1 MAKTYE
7 MAIAIKGMLDGSFG
21 SSFKAA
27 QNQMKGLNS
36 EVRSLS
42 KQMKDAQK
50 VMEAAA
56 KTTAAPIYEE
66 ARKQVAAYQKQ
77 LKDLGDQQKSLRNA
91 MDAKQDASDRFGQ
104 AKGRLSGAATTVGVA
119 AAPLA
124 AATVAAVQFE
134 SAMADVRKVVDFE
147 TPQQFKEMN
156 ADILALSQSLP
167 MSAEGIAQIV
177 AAGGQSGIAREDLMA
192 FAQDAVKMGIAFDIT
207 ADQAGEMMAKWRTA
221 FAMSQDEVVTL
232 ADKVNYLSNVTAA
245 SSGDI
250 SDIVTRVGPLGEVAG
265 VNAGQIAAMGASMA
279 GVGVQSE
286 IAATGI
292 KNMMLGLVSG
302 ASATK
307 SQAEAF
313 AALGLNATDV
323 AQRMQTDA
331 QGTII
336 DVLTRIRE
344 LPKEAQA
351 ANLKDLFGSESIS
364 AIAPL
369 LTQLDNLKTNFERV
383 GEASQYAGSMQ
394 AEYEARAGTTANQL
408 QLTKNN
414 IMALAVSVGSVLLP
428 PLNELLSSASTVI
441 GTMADWAAQNPEI
454 TSGLLTVA
462 GTVAGLVLTM
472 LTVNAAVAGW
482 NNLRASIHL
491 FIQTTKLAAV
501 ASKAMSLAMAATPMG
516 MVAVAIAAV
525 VAGLIYLWNTNEGFR
540 DAVLSAWETIKSTG
554 IAIFNGIVNF
564 LMTAFTSLVNFILNV
579 PQNFIFAL
587 GVVAGVVIS
596 LPSLIYTA
604 IVAAGNFLMMLPTY
618 CMEAGTAFIASASAW
633 LAQAYAE
640 TVVWLGNLVSST
652 YTFLMNLPAYC
663 IEAGAAFVA
672 AASQWASEAYDA
684 VMNWISQLPDA
695 IANAISSAWENVK
708 ATFASG
714 VSVGVSAVEA
724 GKSAAGGV
732 FTNPYLT
739 WVAEAG
745 HPEVIVPI
753 THDQNA
759 YNLLGTAARMLGVPS
774 MSMPSISAPSSG
786 SGGINVNYAPVIN
799 VNGSGDAAQLSA
811 MLEQERRKLEAM
823 LQRVVA
829 QQRRVNY
836 V

>member
-313 AALGLNATDV
+313 ATLGLNAADV

-336 DVLTRIRE
+336 DVLTRLRE

-383 GEASQYAGSMQ
+383 GSASQYAGSMQ

-414 IMALAVSVGSVLLP
+414 IMALAVSIGSVLLP
-428 PLNELLSSASTVI
+428 PINELLSSASTVI
-441 GTMADWAAQNPEI
+441 GTLANWAAQNPEI

-491 FIQTTKLAAV
+491 FIQTTKLAAA
-501 ASKAMSLAMAATPMG
+501 ASRAMGLAMAMTPMG
-516 MVAVAIAAV
+516 MAVVAIAAV
-525 VAGLIYLWNTNEGFR
+525 VAGILYLWNTSEGFR
-540 DAVLSAWETIKSTG
+540 DFVMSLPHDIVFAIGV
-554 IAIFNGIVNF
+554 IAGV
-564 LMTAFTSLVNFILNV
+564 MMSL
-579 PQNFIFAL
+579 P
-587 GVVAGVVIS
+587 GVVYDVVVSIGAF
-596 LPSLIYTA
+596 LP
-604 IVAAGNFLMMLPTY
+604 M
-618 CMEAGTAFIASASAW
+618 
-633 LAQAYAE
+633 
-640 TVVWLGNLVSST
+640 
-652 YTFLMNLPAYC
+652 LPAYC
-663 IEAGAAFVA
+663 IEAGAEFVA
-672 AASQWASEAYDA
+672 AAGQWASEAYDA
-684 VMNWISQLPDA
+684 IMNWISQLPDA
-695 IANAISSAWENVK
+695 ISNAISSAWENIK
-708 ATFASG
+708 ATFSAG
-714 VSVGVSAVEA
+714 VTVGVNTVEA
-724 GKSAAGGV
+724 GKSASGGV

-774 MSMPSISAPSSG
+774 MSMPSISAPSPG
-786 SGGINVNYAPVIN
+786 GGGINVTYAPVIN
-799 VNGSGDAAQLSA
+799 VSGSGDTTQLSA

-823 LQRVVA
+823 LQRITD
-829 QQRRVNY
+829 QQRRLSY
-836 V
+836 G

>member
-36 EVRSLS
+36 EVRNLS

-91 MDAKQDASDRFGQ
+91 MDTKQEASDRFGQ
-104 AKGRLSGAATTVGVA
+104 AKGRLSGAATTVGIA

-124 AATVAAVQFE
+124 AATAAAVQFE

-491 FIQTTKLAAV
+491 FIQTTKLAAA
-501 ASKAMSLAMAATPMG
+501 ASRAMGLAMAMTPMG
-516 MVAVAIAAV
+516 MAVVAIAAV
-525 VAGLIYLWNTNEGFR
+525 VAGLLYLWNTSEGFR
-540 DAVLSAWETIKSTG
+540 DFVMSLPHDIVFAIGV
-554 IAIFNGIVNF
+554 IAGVI
-564 LMTAFTSLVNFILNV
+564 MSL
-579 PQNFIFAL
+579 P
-587 GVVAGVVIS
+587 GVVYDVV
-596 LPSLIYTA
+596 
-604 IVAAGNFLMMLPTY
+604 
-618 CMEAGTAFIASASAW
+618 
-633 LAQAYAE
+633 
-640 TVVWLGNLVSST
+640 VSIG
-652 YTFLMNLPAYC
+652 TFLPMLPAYC
-663 IEAGAAFVA
+663 IEAGAEFVVA
-672 AASQWASEAYDA
+672 AGQWASEAYDA

-695 IANAISSAWENVK
+695 IYNAISGAWENIK
-708 ATFASG
+708 ATFSAG
-714 VSVGVSAVEA
+714 VTVGVNAVEA

-786 SGGINVNYAPVIN
+786 SGGINVTYAPVIN

>member
-7 MAIAIKGMLDGSFG
+7 MAIAIRGMLDGSFG

-36 EVRSLS
+36 EVRNLS

-56 KTTAAPIYEE
+56 KTTAAPIYKE
-66 ARKQVAAYQKQ
+66 AQQQVAAYQKQ
-77 LKDLGDQQKSLRNA
+77 LKALSDQQKSLRNA
-91 MDAKQDASDRFGQ
+91 MDTKQEASDRFGQ
-104 AKGRLSGAATTVGVA
+104 AKGRLSGAATTVGIA

-124 AATVAAVQFE
+124 AATAAAVQFE

-313 AALGLNATDV
+313 ATLGLNAADV

-491 FIQTTKLAAV
+491 FIQTTKLAAA
-501 ASKAMSLAMAATPMG
+501 ASRAMGLAMAMTPMG
-516 MVAVAIAAV
+516 MAVVAIAAV
-525 VAGLIYLWNTNEGFR
+525 VAGLLYLWNTSEGFR
-540 DAVLSAWETIKSTG
+540 DFVMSLPHDIVFAIGV
-554 IAIFNGIVNF
+554 IAGVI
-564 LMTAFTSLVNFILNV
+564 MSL
-579 PQNFIFAL
+579 P
-587 GVVAGVVIS
+587 GVVYDVV
-596 LPSLIYTA
+596 
-604 IVAAGNFLMMLPTY
+604 
-618 CMEAGTAFIASASAW
+618 
-633 LAQAYAE
+633 
-640 TVVWLGNLVSST
+640 VSIG
-652 YTFLMNLPAYC
+652 TFLPMLPAYC
-663 IEAGAAFVA
+663 IEAGAEFVVA
-672 AASQWASEAYDA
+672 AGQWASEAYDA

-695 IANAISSAWENVK
+695 IYNAISGAWENIK
-708 ATFASG
+708 ATFSAG
-714 VSVGVSAVEA
+714 VTVGVNAVEA

-774 MSMPSISAPSSG
+774 MSMPSISAPSPG
-786 SGGINVNYAPVIN
+786 GGGINVTYAPVIN
-799 VNGSGDAAQLSA
+799 VSGSGDTTQLSA

-823 LQRVVA
+823 LQRITD
-829 QQRRVNY
+829 QQRRLSY
-836 V
+836 G

>member
-36 EVRSLS
+36 EVRNLS

-56 KTTAAPIYEE
+56 KTTAAPIYKE
-66 ARKQVAAYQKQ
+66 AQQQVAAYQKQ
-77 LKDLGDQQKSLRNA
+77 LKALSDQQKSLRNA
-91 MDAKQDASDRFGQ
+91 MDTKQEASDRFGQ
-104 AKGRLSGAATTVGVA
+104 AKGRLSGAATTVGIA

-124 AATVAAVQFE
+124 AATAAAVQFE

-491 FIQTTKLAAV
+491 FIQTTKLAAA
-501 ASKAMSLAMAATPMG
+501 ASRAMGLAMAMTPMG
-516 MVAVAIAAV
+516 MAVVAIAAV
-525 VAGLIYLWNTNEGFR
+525 VAGLLYLWNTSEGFR
-540 DAVLSAWETIKSTG
+540 DFVMSLPHDIVFAIGV
-554 IAIFNGIVNF
+554 IAGVI
-564 LMTAFTSLVNFILNV
+564 MSL
-579 PQNFIFAL
+579 P
-587 GVVAGVVIS
+587 GVVYDVV
-596 LPSLIYTA
+596 
-604 IVAAGNFLMMLPTY
+604 
-618 CMEAGTAFIASASAW
+618 
-633 LAQAYAE
+633 
-640 TVVWLGNLVSST
+640 VSIG
-652 YTFLMNLPAYC
+652 TFLPMLPAYC
-663 IEAGAAFVA
+663 IEAGAEFVVA
-672 AASQWASEAYDA
+672 AGQWASEAYDA

-695 IANAISSAWENVK
+695 IYNAISGAWENIK
-708 ATFASG
+708 ATFSAG
-714 VSVGVSAVEA
+714 VTVGVNAVEA

-786 SGGINVNYAPVIN
+786 SGGINVTYAPVIN
-799 VNGSGDAAQLSA
+799 VSGSGDTAQLSA

-823 LQRVVA
+823 LQRVLA
-829 QQRRVNY
+829 QQRRVSY

>member
-27 QNQMKGLNS
+27 RNQMQGLNS

-91 MDAKQDASDRFGQ
+91 MGAKQDASDRFGQ
-104 AKGRLSGAATTVGVA
+104 AKGRLRGAATTVGVA

-383 GEASQYAGSMQ
+383 GAASQYAGSMQ

-491 FIQTTKLAAV
+491 FIQTTKLAAA
-501 ASKAMSLAMAATPMG
+501 ASRAMGLAMAMTPMG
-516 MVAVAIAAV
+516 MAVVAIAAV
-525 VAGLIYLWNTNEGFR
+525 VAGILYLWNTSEGFR
-540 DAVLSAWETIKSTG
+540 DFVMSLPHDIVFAIGV
-554 IAIFNGIVNF
+554 IAGV
-564 LMTAFTSLVNFILNV
+564 MMSL
-579 PQNFIFAL
+579 P
-587 GVVAGVVIS
+587 GVVYDVVVSIGAF
-596 LPSLIYTA
+596 LP
-604 IVAAGNFLMMLPTY
+604 M
-618 CMEAGTAFIASASAW
+618 
-633 LAQAYAE
+633 
-640 TVVWLGNLVSST
+640 
-652 YTFLMNLPAYC
+652 LPAYC
-663 IEAGAAFVA
+663 IEAGAEFVA
-672 AASQWASEAYDA
+672 AAGQWASEAYDA

-695 IANAISSAWENVK
+695 ISNAISNAWENIK
-708 ATFASG
+708 ATFSAG
-714 VSVGVSAVEA
+714 VTVGVNAVEA

-774 MSMPSISAPSSG
+774 MSMPSISAPSPG
-786 SGGINVNYAPVIN
+786 GGGINVTYAPVIN
-799 VNGSGDAAQLSA
+799 VSGSGDTTQLSA

-823 LQRVVA
+823 LQRIMD
-829 QQRRVNY
+829 QQRRLSY
-836 V
+836 G

>member
-36 EVRSLS
+36 EIRNLS

-56 KTTAAPIYEE
+56 KTTAAPIYKE
-66 ARKQVAAYQKQ
+66 AQQQVAAYQKQ
-77 LKDLGDQQKSLRNA
+77 LKALSDQQKSLRNA
-91 MDAKQDASDRFGQ
+91 MDTKQEASDRFGQ
-104 AKGRLSGAATTVGVA
+104 AKGRLSGAATTVGIA

-124 AATVAAVQFE
+124 AATAAAVQFE

-414 IMALAVSVGSVLLP
+414 IMALAVSIGSVLLP
-428 PLNELLSSASTVI
+428 PLNELLSSTSTVI

-482 NNLRASIHL
+482 NNLRASINL
-491 FIQTTKLAAV
+491 FIQTTKLAAA
-501 ASKAMSLAMAATPMG
+501 ASRAMGLAMAMTPMG
-516 MVAVAIAAV
+516 MAVVAIAAV
-525 VAGLIYLWNTNEGFR
+525 VAGILYLWNTSEGFR
-540 DAVLSAWETIKSTG
+540 DFVMSLPHDIVFAIGV
-554 IAIFNGIVNF
+554 IAGV
-564 LMTAFTSLVNFILNV
+564 MMSL
-579 PQNFIFAL
+579 P
-587 GVVAGVVIS
+587 GVVYDVVVSIGAF
-596 LPSLIYTA
+596 LP
-604 IVAAGNFLMMLPTY
+604 M
-618 CMEAGTAFIASASAW
+618 
-633 LAQAYAE
+633 
-640 TVVWLGNLVSST
+640 
-652 YTFLMNLPAYC
+652 LPAYC
-663 IEAGAAFVA
+663 IEAGAEFVVA
-672 AASQWASEAYDA
+672 AGQWASEAYDA

-695 IANAISSAWENVK
+695 IYNAISGAWENIK
-708 ATFASG
+708 ATFSAG
-714 VSVGVSAVEA
+714 VTVGVNAVEA

-786 SGGINVNYAPVIN
+786 SGGINVTYAPVIN
-799 VNGSGDAAQLSA
+799 VSGSGDTAQLSA

-823 LQRVVA
+823 LQRVLA
-829 QQRRVNY
+829 QQRRVSY

>member
-36 EVRSLS
+36 EVRNLS

-56 KTTAAPIYEE
+56 KTTAAPIYKE
-66 ARKQVAAYQKQ
+66 AQQQVAAYQKQ
-77 LKDLGDQQKSLRNA
+77 LKALSDQQKSLRNA
-91 MDAKQDASDRFGQ
+91 MDTKQEASDRFGQ
-104 AKGRLSGAATTVGVA
+104 AKGRLSGAATTVGIA

-491 FIQTTKLAAV
+491 FIQTTKLAAA
-501 ASKAMSLAMAATPMG
+501 ASRAMGLAMAMTPMG
-516 MVAVAIAAV
+516 MAVVAIAAV
-525 VAGLIYLWNTNEGFR
+525 VAGLLYLWNTSEGFR
-540 DAVLSAWETIKSTG
+540 DFVMSLPHDIVFAIGV
-554 IAIFNGIVNF
+554 IAGVI
-564 LMTAFTSLVNFILNV
+564 MSL
-579 PQNFIFAL
+579 P
-587 GVVAGVVIS
+587 GVVYDVV
-596 LPSLIYTA
+596 
-604 IVAAGNFLMMLPTY
+604 
-618 CMEAGTAFIASASAW
+618 
-633 LAQAYAE
+633 
-640 TVVWLGNLVSST
+640 VSIG
-652 YTFLMNLPAYC
+652 TFLPMLPAYC
-663 IEAGAAFVA
+663 IEAGAEFVVA
-672 AASQWASEAYDA
+672 AGQWASEAYDA

-695 IANAISSAWENVK
+695 IYNAISGAWENIK
-708 ATFASG
+708 ATFSAG
-714 VSVGVSAVEA
+714 VTVGVNAVEA

-786 SGGINVNYAPVIN
+786 SGGINVTYAPVIN
-799 VNGSGDAAQLSA
+799 VSGSGDTAQLSA

-823 LQRVVA
+823 LQRVLA
-829 QQRRVNY
+829 QQRRVSY

>member
-36 EVRSLS
+36 EVRNLS

-56 KTTAAPIYEE
+56 KTTAAPIYKE
-66 ARKQVAAYQKQ
+66 AQQQVAAYQKQ
-77 LKDLGDQQKSLRNA
+77 LKALSDQQKSLRNA
-91 MDAKQDASDRFGQ
+91 MDTKQEASDRFGQ
-104 AKGRLSGAATTVGVA
+104 AKGRLSGAATTVGIA

-124 AATVAAVQFE
+124 AATAAAVQFE

-313 AALGLNATDV
+313 ATLGLNAADV

-491 FIQTTKLAAV
+491 FIQTTKLAAA
-501 ASKAMSLAMAATPMG
+501 ASRAMGLAMAMTPMG
-516 MVAVAIAAV
+516 MAVVAIAAV
-525 VAGLIYLWNTNEGFR
+525 VAGLLYLWNTSEGFR
-540 DAVLSAWETIKSTG
+540 DFVMSLPHDIVFAIGV
-554 IAIFNGIVNF
+554 IAGV
-564 LMTAFTSLVNFILNV
+564 MMSL
-579 PQNFIFAL
+579 P
-587 GVVAGVVIS
+587 GVVYDVVVSIGAF
-596 LPSLIYTA
+596 LP
-604 IVAAGNFLMMLPTY
+604 M
-618 CMEAGTAFIASASAW
+618 
-633 LAQAYAE
+633 
-640 TVVWLGNLVSST
+640 
-652 YTFLMNLPAYC
+652 LPAYC
-663 IEAGAAFVA
+663 IEAGAEFVA
-672 AASQWASEAYDA
+672 AAGQWASEAYDA

-695 IANAISSAWENVK
+695 ISNAISNAWENIK
-708 ATFASG
+708 ATFSAG
-714 VSVGVSAVEA
+714 VTVGVNAVEV
-724 GKSAAGGV
+724 GKSATGGV

-774 MSMPSISAPSSG
+774 MSMPSISAPSPG
-786 SGGINVNYAPVIN
+786 GGGINVTYAPVIN
-799 VNGSGDAAQLSA
+799 VSGSGDTTQLSA

-823 LQRVVA
+823 LQRIMD
-829 QQRRVNY
+829 QQRRLSY
-836 V
+836 G

>member
-369 LTQLDNLKTNFERV
+369 LTQLDNLKTNFDRV
-383 GEASQYAGSMQ
+383 GAASQYAGSMQ

-414 IMALAVSVGSVLLP
+414 IMALAVSIGSVLLP
-428 PLNELLSSASTVI
+428 PLNELLSSTSTVI

-482 NNLRASIHL
+482 NNLRASINL
-491 FIQTTKLAAV
+491 FIQTTKLAAA
-501 ASKAMSLAMAATPMG
+501 ASRAMGLAMAMTPMG
-516 MVAVAIAAV
+516 MAVVAIAAV
-525 VAGLIYLWNTNEGFR
+525 VAGILYLWNTSEGFR
-540 DAVLSAWETIKSTG
+540 DFVMSLPHDIVFAIGV
-554 IAIFNGIVNF
+554 IAGV
-564 LMTAFTSLVNFILNV
+564 MMSL
-579 PQNFIFAL
+579 P
-587 GVVAGVVIS
+587 GVVYDVVVSIGAF
-596 LPSLIYTA
+596 LP
-604 IVAAGNFLMMLPTY
+604 M
-618 CMEAGTAFIASASAW
+618 
-633 LAQAYAE
+633 
-640 TVVWLGNLVSST
+640 
-652 YTFLMNLPAYC
+652 LPAYC
-663 IEAGAAFVA
+663 IEAGAEFVA
-672 AASQWASEAYDA
+672 AAGQWASEAYDA
-684 VMNWISQLPDA
+684 IMNWISQLPDA
-695 IANAISSAWENVK
+695 ISNAISSAWENIK
-708 ATFASG
+708 ATFSAG
-714 VSVGVSAVEA
+714 VTVGVNTVEA
-724 GKSAAGGV
+724 GKSASGGV

-774 MSMPSISAPSSG
+774 MSMPSISAPSPG
-786 SGGINVNYAPVIN
+786 GGGINVTYAPVIN
-799 VNGSGDAAQLSA
+799 VSGSGDTTQLSA

-823 LQRVVA
+823 LQRITD
-829 QQRRVNY
+829 QQRRLSY
-836 V
+836 G

>member
-36 EVRSLS
+36 EVRNLS

-56 KTTAAPIYEE
+56 KTTAAPIYKE
-66 ARKQVAAYQKQ
+66 AQQQVAAYQKQ
-77 LKDLGDQQKSLRNA
+77 LKALSDQQKSLRNA
-91 MDAKQDASDRFGQ
+91 MDTKQEASDRFGQ
-104 AKGRLSGAATTVGVA
+104 AKGRLSGAATTVGIA

-124 AATVAAVQFE
+124 AATAAAVQFE

-313 AALGLNATDV
+313 ATLGLNAADV

-491 FIQTTKLAAV
+491 FIQTTKLAAA
-501 ASKAMSLAMAATPMG
+501 ASRAMGLAMAMTPMG
-516 MVAVAIAAV
+516 MAVVAIAAV
-525 VAGLIYLWNTNEGFR
+525 VAGILYLWNTSEGFR
-540 DAVLSAWETIKSTG
+540 DFVMSLPHDIVFAIGV
-554 IAIFNGIVNF
+554 IAGV
-564 LMTAFTSLVNFILNV
+564 MMSL
-579 PQNFIFAL
+579 P
-587 GVVAGVVIS
+587 GVVYDVVVSIGAF
-596 LPSLIYTA
+596 LP
-604 IVAAGNFLMMLPTY
+604 M
-618 CMEAGTAFIASASAW
+618 
-633 LAQAYAE
+633 
-640 TVVWLGNLVSST
+640 
-652 YTFLMNLPAYC
+652 LPAYC
-663 IEAGAAFVA
+663 IEAGAEFVA
-672 AASQWASEAYDA
+672 AAGQWASEAYDA

-695 IANAISSAWENVK
+695 ISNAISNAWENIK
-708 ATFASG
+708 ATFSAG
-714 VSVGVSAVEA
+714 VTVGVNAVEA

-774 MSMPSISAPSSG
+774 MSMPSISAPSPG
-786 SGGINVNYAPVIN
+786 GGGINVTYAPVIN
-799 VNGSGDAAQLSA
+799 VSGSGDTTQLSA

-823 LQRVVA
+823 LQRIMD
-829 QQRRVNY
+829 QQRRLSY
-836 V
+836 G

>member
-36 EVRSLS
+36 EVRNLS

-56 KTTAAPIYEE
+56 KTTAAPIYKE
-66 ARKQVAAYQKQ
+66 AQQQVAAYQKQ
-77 LKDLGDQQKSLRNA
+77 LKALSDQQKSLRNA
-91 MDAKQDASDRFGQ
+91 MDTKQEASDRFGQ
-104 AKGRLSGAATTVGVA
+104 AKGRLSGAATTVGIA

-124 AATVAAVQFE
+124 AATAAAVQFE

-313 AALGLNATDV
+313 ATLGLNAADV

-491 FIQTTKLAAV
+491 FIQTTKLAAA
-501 ASKAMSLAMAATPMG
+501 ASRAMGLAMAMTPMG
-516 MVAVAIAAV
+516 MAVVAIAAV
-525 VAGLIYLWNTNEGFR
+525 VAGLLYLWNTSEGFR
-540 DAVLSAWETIKSTG
+540 DFVMSLPHDIVFAIGV
-554 IAIFNGIVNF
+554 IAGVI
-564 LMTAFTSLVNFILNV
+564 MSL
-579 PQNFIFAL
+579 P
-587 GVVAGVVIS
+587 GVVYDVV
-596 LPSLIYTA
+596 
-604 IVAAGNFLMMLPTY
+604 
-618 CMEAGTAFIASASAW
+618 
-633 LAQAYAE
+633 
-640 TVVWLGNLVSST
+640 VSIG
-652 YTFLMNLPAYC
+652 TFLPMLPAYC
-663 IEAGAAFVA
+663 IEAGAEFVVA
-672 AASQWASEAYDA
+672 AGQWASEAYDA

-695 IANAISSAWENVK
+695 IYNAISGA
-708 ATFASG
+708 
-714 VSVGVSAVEA
+714 
-724 GKSAAGGV
+724 
-732 FTNPYLT
+732 
-739 WVAEAG
+739 
-745 HPEVIVPI
+745 
-753 THDQNA
+753 
-759 YNLLGTAARMLGVPS
+759 
-774 MSMPSISAPSSG
+774 
-786 SGGINVNYAPVIN
+786 
-799 VNGSGDAAQLSA
+799 
-811 MLEQERRKLEAM
+811 
-823 LQRVVA
+823 
-829 QQRRVNY
+829 
-836 V
+836 

>member
-21 SSFKAA
+21 SSFKSA

-36 EVRSLS
+36 EVRNLS

-56 KTTAAPIYEE
+56 KTTAAPIYKE
-66 ARKQVAAYQKQ
+66 AQQQVAAYQKQ
-77 LKDLGDQQKSLRNA
+77 LKALSEQQKSLRNA
-91 MDAKQDASDRFGQ
+91 MDTKQEASDRFGQ
-104 AKGRLSGAATTVGVA
+104 AKGRLSGAATTVGIA

-124 AATVAAVQFE
+124 AATAAAVQFE

-369 LTQLDNLKTNFERV
+369 LTQLDNLKTNFDRV
-383 GEASQYAGSMQ
+383 GAASQYAGSMQ

-414 IMALAVSVGSVLLP
+414 IMALAVSIGSVLLP
-428 PLNELLSSASTVI
+428 PLNELLSSTSTVI

-482 NNLRASIHL
+482 NNLRASINL
-491 FIQTTKLAAV
+491 FIQTTKLAAA
-501 ASKAMSLAMAATPMG
+501 ASRAMGLAMAMTPMG
-516 MVAVAIAAV
+516 MAVVAITAV
-525 VAGLIYLWNTNEGFR
+525 VAGILYLWNTSEGFR
-540 DAVLSAWETIKSTG
+540 DFVMSLPHDIVFAIGV
-554 IAIFNGIVNF
+554 IAGV
-564 LMTAFTSLVNFILNV
+564 MMSL
-579 PQNFIFAL
+579 P
-587 GVVAGVVIS
+587 GVVYDVVVSIGAF
-596 LPSLIYTA
+596 LP
-604 IVAAGNFLMMLPTY
+604 M
-618 CMEAGTAFIASASAW
+618 
-633 LAQAYAE
+633 
-640 TVVWLGNLVSST
+640 
-652 YTFLMNLPAYC
+652 LPAYC
-663 IEAGAAFVA
+663 IEAGAEFVA
-672 AASQWASEAYDA
+672 AAGQWASEAYDA

-695 IANAISSAWENVK
+695 ISNAISNAWENIK
-708 ATFASG
+708 ATFSAG
-714 VSVGVSAVEA
+714 VTVGVNAVEA

-774 MSMPSISAPSSG
+774 MSMPSISAPSPG
-786 SGGINVNYAPVIN
+786 GGGINVTYAPVIN
-799 VNGSGDAAQLSA
+799 VSGSGDTTQLSA

-823 LQRVVA
+823 LQRIMD
-829 QQRRVNY
+829 QQRRLSY
-836 V
+836 G

>member
-156 ADILALSQSLP
+156 ADILALSPSLP

-414 IMALAVSVGSVLLP
+414 IMALAVSIGSVLLP

-491 FIQTTKLAAV
+491 FIQTTKLAAA
-501 ASKAMSLAMAATPMG
+501 ASRAMGLAMAMTPMG
-516 MVAVAIAAV
+516 MAVVAIAAV
-525 VAGLIYLWNTNEGFR
+525 VAGLLYLWNTSEGFR
-540 DAVLSAWETIKSTG
+540 DFVMSLPHDIVFAIGV
-554 IAIFNGIVNF
+554 IAGVI
-564 LMTAFTSLVNFILNV
+564 MSL
-579 PQNFIFAL
+579 P
-587 GVVAGVVIS
+587 GVVYDVV
-596 LPSLIYTA
+596 
-604 IVAAGNFLMMLPTY
+604 
-618 CMEAGTAFIASASAW
+618 
-633 LAQAYAE
+633 
-640 TVVWLGNLVSST
+640 VSIG
-652 YTFLMNLPAYC
+652 TFLPMLPAYC
-663 IEAGAAFVA
+663 IEAGAEFVVA
-672 AASQWASEAYDA
+672 AGQWASEAYDA

-695 IANAISSAWENVK
+695 IYNAISGAWENIK
-708 ATFASG
+708 ATFSAG
-714 VSVGVSAVEA
+714 VTVGVNAVEA

-786 SGGINVNYAPVIN
+786 RGGINVTYAPVIN
-799 VNGSGDAAQLSA
+799 VSGSGDTAQLSA

-823 LQRVVA
+823 LQRVLA
-829 QQRRVNY
+829 QQRRVSY

>member
-42 KQMKDAQK
+42 RQMKDAQK

-369 LTQLDNLKTNFERV
+369 LTQLDNLKTNFDRV
-383 GEASQYAGSMQ
+383 GAASQYAGSMQ

-414 IMALAVSVGSVLLP
+414 IMALAVSIGSVLLP
-428 PLNELLSSASTVI
+428 PLNELLSSTSTVI

-482 NNLRASIHL
+482 NNLRASINL
-491 FIQTTKLAAV
+491 FIQTTKLAAA
-501 ASKAMSLAMAATPMG
+501 ASRAMGLAMAMTPMG
-516 MVAVAIAAV
+516 MAVVAIAAV
-525 VAGLIYLWNTNEGFR
+525 VAGILYLWNTSEGFR
-540 DAVLSAWETIKSTG
+540 DFVMSLPHDIVFAIGV
-554 IAIFNGIVNF
+554 IAGV
-564 LMTAFTSLVNFILNV
+564 MMSL
-579 PQNFIFAL
+579 P
-587 GVVAGVVIS
+587 GVVYDVVVSIGAF
-596 LPSLIYTA
+596 LP
-604 IVAAGNFLMMLPTY
+604 M
-618 CMEAGTAFIASASAW
+618 
-633 LAQAYAE
+633 
-640 TVVWLGNLVSST
+640 
-652 YTFLMNLPAYC
+652 LPAYC
-663 IEAGAAFVA
+663 IEAGAEFVA
-672 AASQWASEAYDA
+672 AAGQWASEAYDA
-684 VMNWISQLPDA
+684 IMNWISQLPDA
-695 IANAISSAWENVK
+695 ISNAISSAWENIK
-708 ATFASG
+708 ATFSAG
-714 VSVGVSAVEA
+714 VTVGVNTVEA
-724 GKSAAGGV
+724 GKSASGGV

-774 MSMPSISAPSSG
+774 MSMPSISAPSPG
-786 SGGINVNYAPVIN
+786 GGGINVTYAPVIN
-799 VNGSGDAAQLSA
+799 VSGSGDTTQLSA

-823 LQRVVA
+823 LQRIMD
-829 QQRRVNY
+829 QQRRLSY
-836 V
+836 G

>member
-42 KQMKDAQK
+42 RQMKDAQK

-124 AATVAAVQFE
+124 AATVAAEQFE

-369 LTQLDNLKTNFERV
+369 LTQLDNLKTNFDRV
-383 GEASQYAGSMQ
+383 GAASQYAGSMQ

-414 IMALAVSVGSVLLP
+414 IMALAVSIGSVLLP
-428 PLNELLSSASTVI
+428 PLNELLSSTSTVI

-482 NNLRASIHL
+482 NNLRASINL
-491 FIQTTKLAAV
+491 FIQTTKLAAA
-501 ASKAMSLAMAATPMG
+501 ASRAMGLAMAMTPMG
-516 MVAVAIAAV
+516 MAVVAIAAV
-525 VAGLIYLWNTNEGFR
+525 VAGILYLWNTSEGFR
-540 DAVLSAWETIKSTG
+540 DFVMSLPHDIVFAIGV
-554 IAIFNGIVNF
+554 IAGV
-564 LMTAFTSLVNFILNV
+564 MMSL
-579 PQNFIFAL
+579 P
-587 GVVAGVVIS
+587 GVVYDVVVSIGAF
-596 LPSLIYTA
+596 LP
-604 IVAAGNFLMMLPTY
+604 M
-618 CMEAGTAFIASASAW
+618 
-633 LAQAYAE
+633 
-640 TVVWLGNLVSST
+640 
-652 YTFLMNLPAYC
+652 LPAYC
-663 IEAGAAFVA
+663 IEAGAEFVA
-672 AASQWASEAYDA
+672 AAGQWASEAYDA
-684 VMNWISQLPDA
+684 IMNWISQLPDA
-695 IANAISSAWENVK
+695 ISNAISSAWENIK
-708 ATFASG
+708 ATFSAG
-714 VSVGVSAVEA
+714 VTVGVNTVEA
-724 GKSAAGGV
+724 GKSASGGV

-786 SGGINVNYAPVIN
+786 SGGINVTYAPVIN

>member
-313 AALGLNATDV
+313 AALGLNAADV
-323 AQRMQTDA
+323 AKRMQTDA
-331 QGTII
+331 EGTIAAG
-336 DVLTRIRE
+336 DVAT
-344 LPKEAQA
+344 
-351 ANLKDLFGSESIS
+351 LFGRDGSREAAYPDFATLYDAFRVALDAHIQQLHREIDDGPLDRQPSS
-364 AIAPL
+364 VVDL
-369 LTQLDNLKTNFERV
+369 LT
-383 GEASQYAGSMQ
+383 AGCI
-394 AEYEARAGTTANQL
+394 E
-408 QLTKNN
+408 
-414 IMALAVSVGSVLLP
+414 
-428 PLNELLSSASTVI
+428 
-441 GTMADWAAQNPEI
+441 
-454 TSGLLTVA
+454 SGRSYFH
-462 GTVAGLVLTM
+462 GGPKY
-472 LTVNAAVAGW
+472 
-482 NNLRASIHL
+482 S
-491 FIQTTKLAAV
+491 
-501 ASKAMSLAMAATPMG
+501 
-516 MVAVAIAAV
+516 
-525 VAGLIYLWNTNEGFR
+525 
-540 DAVLSAWETIKSTG
+540 
-554 IAIFNGIVNF
+554 
-564 LMTAFTSLVNFILNV
+564 
-579 PQNFIFAL
+579 
-587 GVVAGVVIS
+587 VIS
-596 LPSLIYTA
+596 P
-604 IVAAGNFLMMLPTY
+604 
-618 CMEAGTAFIASASAW
+618 ASS
-633 LAQAYAE
+633 
-640 TVVWLGNLVSST
+640 
-652 YTFLMNLPAYC
+652 
-663 IEAGAAFVA
+663 
-672 AASQWASEAYDA
+672 
-684 VMNWISQLPDA
+684 
-695 IANAISSAWENVK
+695 K
-708 ATFASG
+708 
-714 VSVGVSAVEA
+714 
-724 GKSAAGGV
+724 
-732 FTNPYLT
+732 
-739 WVAEAG
+739 
-745 HPEVIVPI
+745 
-753 THDQNA
+753 
-759 YNLLGTAARMLGVPS
+759 
-774 MSMPSISAPSSG
+774 
-786 SGGINVNYAPVIN
+786 
-799 VNGSGDAAQLSA
+799 
-811 MLEQERRKLEAM
+811 
-823 LQRVVA
+823 
-829 QQRRVNY
+829 
-836 V
+836 

>member
-369 LTQLDNLKTNFERV
+369 LTQLDNLKTNFDRV

-491 FIQTTKLAAV
+491 FIQTTKLAAA
-501 ASKAMSLAMAATPMG
+501 ASRAMGLAMAMTPMG
-516 MVAVAIAAV
+516 MAVVAIAAV
-525 VAGLIYLWNTNEGFR
+525 VAGILYLWNTSEGFR
-540 DAVLSAWETIKSTG
+540 DFVMSLPHDIVFAIGV
-554 IAIFNGIVNF
+554 IAGV
-564 LMTAFTSLVNFILNV
+564 MMSL
-579 PQNFIFAL
+579 P
-587 GVVAGVVIS
+587 GVVYDVVVSIGAF
-596 LPSLIYTA
+596 LP
-604 IVAAGNFLMMLPTY
+604 M
-618 CMEAGTAFIASASAW
+618 
-633 LAQAYAE
+633 
-640 TVVWLGNLVSST
+640 
-652 YTFLMNLPAYC
+652 LPAYC
-663 IEAGAAFVA
+663 IEAGAEFVA
-672 AASQWASEAYDA
+672 AAGQWASEAYDA
-684 VMNWISQLPDA
+684 IMNWISQLPDA
-695 IANAISSAWENVK
+695 ISNAISSAWENIK
-708 ATFASG
+708 ATFSAG
-714 VSVGVSAVEA
+714 VTVGVNTVEA
-724 GKSAAGGV
+724 GKSASGGV

-774 MSMPSISAPSSG
+774 MSMPSISAPSPG
-786 SGGINVNYAPVIN
+786 GGGINVTYAPVIN
-799 VNGSGDAAQLSA
+799 VSGSGDTTQLSA

-823 LQRVVA
+823 LQRITD
-829 QQRRVNY
+829 QQRRLSY
-836 V
+836 G

>member
-482 NNLRASIHL
+482 NNLRASINL
-491 FIQTTKLAAV
+491 FIQTTKLAAA
-501 ASKAMSLAMAATPMG
+501 ASRAMGLAMAMTPMG
-516 MVAVAIAAV
+516 MAVVAIAAV
-525 VAGLIYLWNTNEGFR
+525 VAGLLYLWNTSEGFR
-540 DAVLSAWETIKSTG
+540 DFVMSLPHDIVFAIGV
-554 IAIFNGIVNF
+554 IAGVI
-564 LMTAFTSLVNFILNV
+564 MSL
-579 PQNFIFAL
+579 P
-587 GVVAGVVIS
+587 GVVYDVV
-596 LPSLIYTA
+596 
-604 IVAAGNFLMMLPTY
+604 
-618 CMEAGTAFIASASAW
+618 
-633 LAQAYAE
+633 
-640 TVVWLGNLVSST
+640 VSIG
-652 YTFLMNLPAYC
+652 TFLPMLPAYC
-663 IEAGAAFVA
+663 IEAGAEFVVA
-672 AASQWASEAYDA
+672 AGQWASEAYDA

-695 IANAISSAWENVK
+695 IYNAISGAWENIK
-708 ATFASG
+708 ATFSAG
-714 VSVGVSAVEA
+714 VTVGVNAVEA

-786 SGGINVNYAPVIN
+786 SGGINVTYAPVIN
-799 VNGSGDAAQLSA
+799 VSGSGDTAQLSA

-823 LQRVVA
+823 LQRVLA
-829 QQRRVNY
+829 QQRRVSY

>member
-1 MAKTYE
+1 MAKNYE
-7 MAIAIKGMLDGSFG
+7 MAIAIKGVLDGSFG
-21 SSFKAA
+21 SSFKIA
-27 QNQMKGLNS
+27 QNQMKDLSS
-36 EVRSLS
+36 EIRTLS
-42 KQMKDAQK
+42 KQAKETEK
-50 VMEAAA
+50 VMSEMKKNFGSVSEYIKA
-56 KTTAAPIYEE
+56 KKA
-66 ARKQVAAYQKQ
+66 
-77 LKDLGDQQKSLRNA
+77 LKDYAQTLEECQQKRKSLSDAMDNKRNA
-91 MDAKQDASDRFGQ
+91 ADNFGQ
-104 AKGRLSGAATTVGVA
+104 ARGRLSNAVTTIGIAATPFVA
-119 AAPLA
+119 ATA
-124 AATVAAVQFE
+124 AAVQFE

-177 AAGGQSGIAREDLMA
+177 AAGGQSGIAREDLMS

-336 DVLTRIRE
+336 DVLTRLRE

-428 PLNELLSSASTVI
+428 PLNELLSSTSTVI

-491 FIQTTKLAAV
+491 FIQTTKLAAA
-501 ASKAMSLAMAATPMG
+501 ASRAMGLAMAMTPMG
-516 MVAVAIAAV
+516 MAVVAITAV
-525 VAGLIYLWNTNEGFR
+525 VAGILYLWNTSEGFR
-540 DAVLSAWETIKSTG
+540 DFVMSLPHDIVFAIGV
-554 IAIFNGIVNF
+554 IAGV
-564 LMTAFTSLVNFILNV
+564 MMSL
-579 PQNFIFAL
+579 P
-587 GVVAGVVIS
+587 GVVYDVV
-596 LPSLIYTA
+596 
-604 IVAAGNFLMMLPTY
+604 
-618 CMEAGTAFIASASAW
+618 
-633 LAQAYAE
+633 
-640 TVVWLGNLVSST
+640 VSIG
-652 YTFLMNLPAYC
+652 TFLPMLPAYC

-672 AASQWASEAYDA
+672 AAGQWASEAYDA

-695 IANAISSAWENVK
+695 ISNAISNAWENIK
-708 ATFASG
+708 ATFSAG
-714 VSVGVSAVEA
+714 VTVGVNAVEA
-724 GKSAAGGV
+724 GKSATGGV

-774 MSMPSISAPSSG
+774 MSMPSISAPSPG
-786 SGGINVNYAPVIN
+786 GGGINVTYAPVIN
-799 VNGSGDAAQLSA
+799 VSGSGDTTQLSA

-823 LQRVVA
+823 LQRIMD
-829 QQRRVNY
+829 QQRRLSY
-836 V
+836 G

>member
-36 EVRSLS
+36 EVRNLS

-56 KTTAAPIYEE
+56 KTTAAPIYKE
-66 ARKQVAAYQKQ
+66 AQQQVAAYQKQ
-77 LKDLGDQQKSLRNA
+77 LKALSEQQKSLRNA
-91 MDAKQDASDRFGQ
+91 MDTKQEASDRFGQ
-104 AKGRLSGAATTVGVA
+104 AKGRLSGAATTVGIA

-124 AATVAAVQFE
+124 AATAAAVQFE

-336 DVLTRIRE
+336 DVLTRLRE

-428 PLNELLSSASTVI
+428 PLNELLSSTSTVI
-441 GTMADWAAQNPEI
+441 GAMADWAAQNPEI

-491 FIQTTKLAAV
+491 FIQTTKLAAA
-501 ASKAMSLAMAATPMG
+501 ASRAMGLAMAMTPMG
-516 MVAVAIAAV
+516 MAVVAITAV
-525 VAGLIYLWNTNEGFR
+525 VAGILYLWNTSEGFR
-540 DAVLSAWETIKSTG
+540 DFVMSLPHDIVFAIGV
-554 IAIFNGIVNF
+554 IAGV
-564 LMTAFTSLVNFILNV
+564 MMSL
-579 PQNFIFAL
+579 P
-587 GVVAGVVIS
+587 GVVYDVVVSIGAF
-596 LPSLIYTA
+596 LP
-604 IVAAGNFLMMLPTY
+604 M
-618 CMEAGTAFIASASAW
+618 
-633 LAQAYAE
+633 
-640 TVVWLGNLVSST
+640 
-652 YTFLMNLPAYC
+652 LPAYC
-663 IEAGAAFVA
+663 IEAGAEFVA
-672 AASQWASEAYDA
+672 AAGQWASEAYDA

-695 IANAISSAWENVK
+695 ISNAISNAWENIK
-708 ATFASG
+708 ATFSAG
-714 VSVGVSAVEA
+714 VTVGVNAVEA
-724 GKSAAGGV
+724 GKSATGGV

-774 MSMPSISAPSSG
+774 MSMPSISAPSPG
-786 SGGINVNYAPVIN
+786 GGGINVTYAPVIN
-799 VNGSGDAAQLSA
+799 VSGSGDTTQLSV

-823 LQRVVA
+823 LQRIMD
-829 QQRRVNY
+829 QQRRLSY
-836 V
+836 G

>member
-42 KQMKDAQK
+42 RQMKDAQK

-56 KTTAAPIYEE
+56 KTTAAPIYKE
-66 ARKQVAAYQKQ
+66 AQQQVAAYQKQ
-77 LKDLGDQQKSLRNA
+77 LKALSDQQKSLRNA
-91 MDAKQDASDRFGQ
+91 MDTKQEASDRFGQ
-104 AKGRLSGAATTVGVA
+104 AKGRLSGAATTVGIA

-124 AATVAAVQFE
+124 AATAAAVQFE

-313 AALGLNATDV
+313 ATLGLNAADV

-491 FIQTTKLAAV
+491 FIQTTKLAAA
-501 ASKAMSLAMAATPMG
+501 ASRAMGLAMAMTPMG
-516 MVAVAIAAV
+516 MAVVAIAAV
-525 VAGLIYLWNTNEGFR
+525 VAGILYLWNTSEGFR
-540 DAVLSAWETIKSTG
+540 DFVMSLPHDIVFAIGV
-554 IAIFNGIVNF
+554 IAGV
-564 LMTAFTSLVNFILNV
+564 MMSL
-579 PQNFIFAL
+579 P
-587 GVVAGVVIS
+587 GVVYDVVVSIGAF
-596 LPSLIYTA
+596 LP
-604 IVAAGNFLMMLPTY
+604 M
-618 CMEAGTAFIASASAW
+618 
-633 LAQAYAE
+633 
-640 TVVWLGNLVSST
+640 
-652 YTFLMNLPAYC
+652 LPAYC
-663 IEAGAAFVA
+663 IEAGAEFVA
-672 AASQWASEAYDA
+672 AAGQWASEAYDA

-695 IANAISSAWENVK
+695 ISNAISNAWENIK
-708 ATFASG
+708 ATFSAG
-714 VSVGVSAVEA
+714 VTVGVNAVEA

-774 MSMPSISAPSSG
+774 MSMPSISAPSPG
-786 SGGINVNYAPVIN
+786 GGGINVTYAPVIN
-799 VNGSGDAAQLSA
+799 VSGSGDTTQLSA

-823 LQRVVA
+823 LQRIMD
-829 QQRRVNY
+829 QQRRLSY
-836 V
+836 G

>member
-56 KTTAAPIYEE
+56 KTTAAPIYKE
-66 ARKQVAAYQKQ
+66 AQQQVAAYQKQ
-77 LKDLGDQQKSLRNA
+77 LKALSDQQKSLRNT

-104 AKGRLSGAATTVGVA
+104 AKGRLSGAATTVGIAVA
-119 AAPLA
+119 PIA
-124 AATVAAVQFE
+124 AATAAAVQFE

-192 FAQDAVKMGIAFDIT
+192 FAQDAVKMGVAFDIT

-302 ASATK
+302 ASATR
-307 SQAEAF
+307 SQVEAF
-313 AALGLNATDV
+313 AALGLKATDV

-351 ANLKDLFGSESIS
+351 SNLKELFGSESIA
-364 AIAPL
+364 AISPL
-369 LTQLDNLKTNFERV
+369 LTQLDNLKTNFARV
-383 GEASQYAGSMQ
+383 GEAQYAGSME

-408 QLTKNN
+408 QLAKNN
-414 IMALAVSVGSVLLP
+414 VMALAVSIGSILLP
-428 PLNELLSSASTVI
+428 SVNTFLSAAGNII
-441 GTMADWAAQNPEI
+441 GIIADWAGKNPEL
-454 TSGLLTVA
+454 TSTIFTIA
-462 GTVAGLVLTM
+462 GATAGLILTM
-472 LTVNAAVAGW
+472 LTVNTAVAGW
-482 NNLRASIHL
+482 NSLRASVQL
-491 FIQTTKLAAV
+491 FMTTTKLATV
-501 ASKAMSLAMAATPMG
+501 ATRAMGMAMAMTPMG
-516 MVAVAIAAV
+516 MAVIAIAAV
-525 VAGLIYLWNTNEGFR
+525 TAGIIYLWNTSEGFR
-540 DAVLSAWETIKSTG
+540 NFVMSLPGDIVFAIGV
-554 IAIFNGIVNF
+554 IAGVI
-564 LMTAFTSLVNFILNV
+564 MSL
-579 PQNFIFAL
+579 P
-587 GVVAGVVIS
+587 GVVYDVVIS
-596 LPSLIYTA
+596 I
-604 IVAAGNFLMMLPTY
+604 GNFLPMLP
-618 CMEAGTAFIASASAW
+618 E
-633 LAQAYAE
+633 
-640 TVVWLGNLVSST
+640 
-652 YTFLMNLPAYC
+652 YC
-663 IEAGAAFVA
+663 IAAGVEFVA
-672 AASQWASEAYDA
+672 AAGQWASEAYDA

-695 IANAISSAWENVK
+695 IYNAVSGAWENIK
-708 ATFASG
+708 ATFSAG
-714 VSVGVSAVEA
+714 VTVGVNAVEA

-774 MSMPSISAPSSG
+774 MSMPSISSPSPG
-786 SGGINVNYAPVIN
+786 GGGINVTYAPVIN
-799 VNGSGDAAQLSA
+799 INGSGDTTQLSA
-811 MLEQERRKLEAM
+811 VLEQERRKLEAM
-823 LQRVVA
+823 LQRIMD
-829 QQRRVNY
+829 QQRRLSY
-836 V
+836 G

>member
-42 KQMKDAQK
+42 RQMKDAQK

-56 KTTAAPIYEE
+56 KTTAAPIYKE
-66 ARKQVAAYQKQ
+66 AQQQVAAYQKQ
-77 LKDLGDQQKSLRNA
+77 LKALSDQQKSLRNA
-91 MDAKQDASDRFGQ
+91 MDTKQEASDRFGQ
-104 AKGRLSGAATTVGVA
+104 AKGRLSGAATTVGIA

-124 AATVAAVQFE
+124 AATAAAVQFE

-491 FIQTTKLAAV
+491 FIQTTKLAAA
-501 ASKAMSLAMAATPMG
+501 ASRAMGLAMAMTPMG
-516 MVAVAIAAV
+516 MAVVAIAAV
-525 VAGLIYLWNTNEGFR
+525 VAGLLYLWNTSEGFR
-540 DAVLSAWETIKSTG
+540 DFVMSLPHDIVFAIGV
-554 IAIFNGIVNF
+554 IAGVI
-564 LMTAFTSLVNFILNV
+564 MSL
-579 PQNFIFAL
+579 P
-587 GVVAGVVIS
+587 GVVYDVV
-596 LPSLIYTA
+596 
-604 IVAAGNFLMMLPTY
+604 
-618 CMEAGTAFIASASAW
+618 
-633 LAQAYAE
+633 
-640 TVVWLGNLVSST
+640 VSIG
-652 YTFLMNLPAYC
+652 TFLPMLPAYC
-663 IEAGAAFVA
+663 IEAGAEFVVA
-672 AASQWASEAYDA
+672 AGQWASEAYDA

-695 IANAISSAWENVK
+695 IYNAISGAWENIK
-708 ATFASG
+708 ATFSAG
-714 VSVGVSAVEA
+714 VTVGVNAVEA

-786 SGGINVNYAPVIN
+786 SGGINVTYAPVIN
-799 VNGSGDAAQLSA
+799 VSGSGDTAQLSA

-823 LQRVVA
+823 LQRVLA
-829 QQRRVNY
+829 QQRRVSY

>member
-36 EVRSLS
+36 EVRNLS

-56 KTTAAPIYEE
+56 KTTAAPIYKE
-66 ARKQVAAYQKQ
+66 AQQQVAAYQKQ
-77 LKDLGDQQKSLRNA
+77 LKALSDQQKSLRNA
-91 MDAKQDASDRFGQ
+91 MDTKQEASDRFGQ
-104 AKGRLSGAATTVGVA
+104 AKGRLSGAATTVGIA

-124 AATVAAVQFE
+124 AATAAAVQFE

-313 AALGLNATDV
+313 ATLGLNAADV

-491 FIQTTKLAAV
+491 FIQTTKLAAA
-501 ASKAMSLAMAATPMG
+501 ASRAMGLAMAMTPMG
-516 MVAVAIAAV
+516 MAVVAIAAV
-525 VAGLIYLWNTNEGFR
+525 VAGLLYLWNTSEGFR
-540 DAVLSAWETIKSTG
+540 DFVMSLPHDIVFAIGV
-554 IAIFNGIVNF
+554 IAGVI
-564 LMTAFTSLVNFILNV
+564 MSL
-579 PQNFIFAL
+579 P
-587 GVVAGVVIS
+587 GVVYDVV
-596 LPSLIYTA
+596 
-604 IVAAGNFLMMLPTY
+604 
-618 CMEAGTAFIASASAW
+618 
-633 LAQAYAE
+633 
-640 TVVWLGNLVSST
+640 VSIG
-652 YTFLMNLPAYC
+652 TFLPMLPAYC
-663 IEAGAAFVA
+663 IEAGAEFVVA
-672 AASQWASEAYDA
+672 AGQWASEAYDA

-695 IANAISSAWENVK
+695 IYNAISGAWENIK
-708 ATFASG
+708 ATFSAG
-714 VSVGVSAVEA
+714 VTVGVNAVEA

-786 SGGINVNYAPVIN
+786 SGGINVTYAPVIN

-823 LQRVVA
+823 LQRVIA

>member
-42 KQMKDAQK
+42 RQMKDAQK

-491 FIQTTKLAAV
+491 FIQTTKLAAA
-501 ASKAMSLAMAATPMG
+501 ASRAMGLAMAMTPMG
-516 MVAVAIAAV
+516 MAVVAIAAV
-525 VAGLIYLWNTNEGFR
+525 VAGLLYLWNTSEGFR
-540 DAVLSAWETIKSTG
+540 DFVMSLPHDIVFAIGV
-554 IAIFNGIVNF
+554 IAGVI
-564 LMTAFTSLVNFILNV
+564 MSL
-579 PQNFIFAL
+579 P
-587 GVVAGVVIS
+587 GVVYDVV
-596 LPSLIYTA
+596 
-604 IVAAGNFLMMLPTY
+604 
-618 CMEAGTAFIASASAW
+618 
-633 LAQAYAE
+633 
-640 TVVWLGNLVSST
+640 VSIG
-652 YTFLMNLPAYC
+652 TFLPMLPAYC
-663 IEAGAAFVA
+663 IEAGAEFVVA
-672 AASQWASEAYDA
+672 AGQWASEAYDA

-695 IANAISSAWENVK
+695 IYNAISGAWENIK
-708 ATFASG
+708 ATFSAG
-714 VSVGVSAVEA
+714 VTVGVNAVEA

-786 SGGINVNYAPVIN
+786 SGGINVTYAPVIN
-799 VNGSGDAAQLSA
+799 VSGSGDTAQLSA

-823 LQRVVA
+823 LQRVLA
-829 QQRRVNY
+829 QQRRVSY

>member
-313 AALGLNATDV
+313 ATLGLNAADV

-336 DVLTRIRE
+336 DVLTRLRE

-383 GEASQYAGSMQ
+383 GAASQYAGSMQ

-414 IMALAVSVGSVLLP
+414 IMALAVSIGSVLLP
-428 PLNELLSSASTVI
+428 PLNELLSSTSTVI
-441 GTMADWAAQNPEI
+441 GTIADWAAQNPEI

-491 FIQTTKLAAV
+491 FIQTTKLAAA
-501 ASKAMSLAMAATPMG
+501 ASRAMGLAMAMTPMG
-516 MVAVAIAAV
+516 MAVVAIAAV
-525 VAGLIYLWNTNEGFR
+525 VAGILYLWNTSEGFR
-540 DAVLSAWETIKSTG
+540 DFVMSLPHDIVFAIGV
-554 IAIFNGIVNF
+554 IAGV
-564 LMTAFTSLVNFILNV
+564 MMSL
-579 PQNFIFAL
+579 P
-587 GVVAGVVIS
+587 GVVYDVVVSIGEF
-596 LPSLIYTA
+596 LP
-604 IVAAGNFLMMLPTY
+604 M
-618 CMEAGTAFIASASAW
+618 
-633 LAQAYAE
+633 
-640 TVVWLGNLVSST
+640 
-652 YTFLMNLPAYC
+652 LPAYC
-663 IEAGAAFVA
+663 IEAGAEFVA
-672 AASQWASEAYDA
+672 AAGQWASEAYDA

-695 IANAISSAWENVK
+695 ISNAISNAWENIK
-708 ATFASG
+708 ATFSAG
-714 VSVGVSAVEA
+714 VTVGVNAVEA

-786 SGGINVNYAPVIN
+786 SGGINVTYAPVIN
-799 VNGSGDAAQLSA
+799 VNGSGDTTQLSA

-823 LQRVVA
+823 LQRIMD
-829 QQRRVNY
+829 QQRRLSY
-836 V
+836 G

>member
-42 KQMKDAQK
+42 RQMKDAQK

-394 AEYEARAGTTANQL
+394 SEYEARAGTTANQL

-414 IMALAVSVGSVLLP
+414 VMALAVNVGSVLLP
-428 PLNELLSSASTVI
+428 PLNEFLSAAGNVVGVI
-441 GTMADWAAQNPEI
+441 ADWAGKNPELV
-454 TSGLLTVA
+454 SGLLTAA
-462 GTVAGLVLTM
+462 GTVAGLVMTM

-482 NNLRASIHL
+482 NSLRASVKL

-640 TVVWLGNLVSST
+640 TVGWLGNLVSST

>member
-21 SSFKAA
+21 SSFKSA

-36 EVRSLS
+36 EVRNLS

-56 KTTAAPIYEE
+56 KTTAAPIYKE
-66 ARKQVAAYQKQ
+66 AQQQVAAYQKQ
-77 LKDLGDQQKSLRNA
+77 LKALSEQQKSLRNA
-91 MDAKQDASDRFGQ
+91 MDTKQEASDRFGQ
-104 AKGRLSGAATTVGVA
+104 AKGRLSGAATTVGIA

-124 AATVAAVQFE
+124 AATAAAVQFE

-336 DVLTRIRE
+336 DVLTRIRA

-351 ANLKDLFGSESIS
+351 ANLKDLFGSESIA
-364 AIAPL
+364 AISPL
-369 LTQLDNLKTNFERV
+369 LTQLDNLKTNFARV
-383 GEASQYAGSMQ
+383 GEASQYAGSME

-441 GTMADWAAQNPEI
+441 GTMADWAAQNPELV
-454 TSGLLTVA
+454 SGLLTIA
-462 GTVAGLVLTM
+462 GTVSGVILTM
-472 LTVNAAVAGW
+472 LAVNTAVAAW
-482 NNLRASIHL
+482 KNLRASVDL
-491 FIQTTKLAAV
+491 FMKTTKLAAA
-501 ASKAMSLAMAATPMG
+501 ASRAMSLAMAMTPMG
-516 MVAVAIAAV
+516 MAVVAIAAV
-525 VAGLIYLWNTNEGFR
+525 VAGILYLWNTSEGFR
-540 DAVLSAWETIKSTG
+540 DFVMSLPQDIVFAIGV
-554 IAIFNGIVNF
+554 IAGV
-564 LMTAFTSLVNFILNV
+564 MMSL
-579 PQNFIFAL
+579 P
-587 GVVAGVVIS
+587 GVV
-596 LPSLIYTA
+596 YDA
-604 IVAAGNFLMMLPTY
+604 IVSIGEFLPM
-618 CMEAGTAFIASASAW
+618 
-633 LAQAYAE
+633 
-640 TVVWLGNLVSST
+640 
-652 YTFLMNLPAYC
+652 LPAYC
-663 IEAGAAFVA
+663 IEAGAEFVA
-672 AASQWASEAYDA
+672 AAGQWASEAYDA

-695 IANAISSAWENVK
+695 ISNAISNAWENIK
-708 ATFASG
+708 ATFSAG
-714 VSVGVSAVEA
+714 VTVGVNAVEA

-774 MSMPSISAPSSG
+774 MSMPSISAPSPG
-786 SGGINVNYAPVIN
+786 GGGINVTYAPVIN
-799 VNGSGDAAQLSA
+799 VSGNSDTTQLSA
-811 MLEQERRKLEAM
+811 MLEQERRKLETM
-823 LQRVVA
+823 LQRIMD
-829 QQRRVNY
+829 QQRRLSY
-836 V
+836 G

>member
-36 EVRSLS
+36 EVRNLS

-56 KTTAAPIYEE
+56 KTTAAPIYKE
-66 ARKQVAAYQKQ
+66 AQQQVAAYQKQ
-77 LKDLGDQQKSLRNA
+77 LKALSDQQKSLRNA
-91 MDAKQDASDRFGQ
+91 MDTKQEASDRFGQ
-104 AKGRLSGAATTVGVA
+104 AKGRLSGAATTVGIA

-124 AATVAAVQFE
+124 AATAAAVQFE

-313 AALGLNATDV
+313 ATLGLNAADV

-491 FIQTTKLAAV
+491 FIQTTKLAAA
-501 ASKAMSLAMAATPMG
+501 ASRAMGLAMAMTPMG
-516 MVAVAIAAV
+516 MAVVAIAAV
-525 VAGLIYLWNTNEGFR
+525 VAGLLYLWNTSEGFR
-540 DAVLSAWETIKSTG
+540 DFVMSLPHDIVFAIGV
-554 IAIFNGIVNF
+554 IAGVI
-564 LMTAFTSLVNFILNV
+564 MSL
-579 PQNFIFAL
+579 P
-587 GVVAGVVIS
+587 GVVYDVV
-596 LPSLIYTA
+596 
-604 IVAAGNFLMMLPTY
+604 
-618 CMEAGTAFIASASAW
+618 
-633 LAQAYAE
+633 
-640 TVVWLGNLVSST
+640 VSIG
-652 YTFLMNLPAYC
+652 TFLPMLPAYC
-663 IEAGAAFVA
+663 IEAGAEFVVA
-672 AASQWASEAYDA
+672 AGQWASEAYDA

-695 IANAISSAWENVK
+695 IYNAISGAWENIK
-708 ATFASG
+708 ATFSAG
-714 VSVGVSAVEA
+714 VTVGVNAVEA

-786 SGGINVNYAPVIN
+786 SGGINVTYAPVIN
-799 VNGSGDAAQLSA
+799 VSGSGDTTQLSA
-811 MLEQERRKLEAM
+811 MLEQERRKLEAV
-823 LQRVVA
+823 LQRIMD
-829 QQRRVNY
+829 QQRRLSY
-836 V
+836 G

>member
-42 KQMKDAQK
+42 RQMKDAQK

-124 AATVAAVQFE
+124 AATVAAVQVE

-369 LTQLDNLKTNFERV
+369 LTQLDNLKTNFDRV
-383 GEASQYAGSMQ
+383 GAASQYAGSMQ

-414 IMALAVSVGSVLLP
+414 IMALAVSIGSVLLP
-428 PLNELLSSASTVI
+428 PLNELLSSTSTVI

-482 NNLRASIHL
+482 NNLRASINL
-491 FIQTTKLAAV
+491 FIQTTKLAAA
-501 ASKAMSLAMAATPMG
+501 ASRAMGLAMAMTPMG
-516 MVAVAIAAV
+516 MAVVAIAAV
-525 VAGLIYLWNTNEGFR
+525 VAGILYLWNTSEGFR
-540 DAVLSAWETIKSTG
+540 DFVMSLPHDIVFAIGV
-554 IAIFNGIVNF
+554 IAGV
-564 LMTAFTSLVNFILNV
+564 MMSL
-579 PQNFIFAL
+579 P
-587 GVVAGVVIS
+587 GVVYDVVVSIGAF
-596 LPSLIYTA
+596 LP
-604 IVAAGNFLMMLPTY
+604 M
-618 CMEAGTAFIASASAW
+618 
-633 LAQAYAE
+633 
-640 TVVWLGNLVSST
+640 
-652 YTFLMNLPAYC
+652 LPAYC
-663 IEAGAAFVA
+663 IEAGAEFVA
-672 AASQWASEAYDA
+672 AAGQWASEAYDA
-684 VMNWISQLPDA
+684 IMNWISQLPDA
-695 IANAISSAWENVK
+695 ISNAISSAWENIK
-708 ATFASG
+708 ATFSAG
-714 VSVGVSAVEA
+714 VTVGVNTVEA
-724 GKSAAGGV
+724 GKSASGGV

-774 MSMPSISAPSSG
+774 MSMPSISAPSPG
-786 SGGINVNYAPVIN
+786 GGGINVTYAPVIN
-799 VNGSGDAAQLSA
+799 VSGSGDTTQLSA

-823 LQRVVA
+823 LQRIMD
-829 QQRRVNY
+829 QQRRLSY
-836 V
+836 G

>member
-491 FIQTTKLAAV
+491 FIQTTKLAAA
-501 ASKAMSLAMAATPMG
+501 ASRAMGLAMAMTPMG
-516 MVAVAIAAV
+516 MAVVAIAAV
-525 VAGLIYLWNTNEGFR
+525 VAGLLYLWNTSEGFR
-540 DAVLSAWETIKSTG
+540 DFVMSLPHDIVFAIGV
-554 IAIFNGIVNF
+554 IAGVI
-564 LMTAFTSLVNFILNV
+564 MSL
-579 PQNFIFAL
+579 P
-587 GVVAGVVIS
+587 GVVYDVV
-596 LPSLIYTA
+596 
-604 IVAAGNFLMMLPTY
+604 
-618 CMEAGTAFIASASAW
+618 
-633 LAQAYAE
+633 
-640 TVVWLGNLVSST
+640 VSIG
-652 YTFLMNLPAYC
+652 TFLPMLPAYC
-663 IEAGAAFVA
+663 IEAGAEFVA
-672 AASQWASEAYDA
+672 AAGQWASEAYDA
-684 VMNWISQLPDA
+684 IMNWISQLPDA
-695 IANAISSAWENVK
+695 ISNAISSAWENIK
-708 ATFASG
+708 ATFSAG
-714 VSVGVSAVEA
+714 VTVGVNTVEA
-724 GKSAAGGV
+724 GKSASGGV

-774 MSMPSISAPSSG
+774 MSMPSISAPSPG
-786 SGGINVNYAPVIN
+786 GGGINVTYAPVIN
-799 VNGSGDAAQLSA
+799 VSGSGDTTQLSA

-823 LQRVVA
+823 LQRITD
-829 QQRRVNY
+829 QQRRLSY
-836 V
+836 G

>member
-27 QNQMKGLNS
+27 RNQMQGLNS

-104 AKGRLSGAATTVGVA
+104 AKGRLSGAATTVGIA
-119 AAPLA
+119 AAPIA
-124 AATVAAVQFE
+124 AATAAAVQFE

-351 ANLKDLFGSESIS
+351 ANLKDLFGSESIA
-364 AIAPL
+364 AISPL
-369 LTQLDNLKTNFERV
+369 LTQLDNLKTNFDRV

-408 QLTKNN
+408 QLAKNN
-414 IMALAVSVGSVLLP
+414 VMALAVSVGSVLLP
-428 PLNELLSSASTVI
+428 PLNELLSSTSAVI

-491 FIQTTKLAAV
+491 FIQTTKLAAA
-501 ASKAMSLAMAATPMG
+501 ASRAMGLAMAMTPMG
-516 MVAVAIAAV
+516 MAVVAIAAV
-525 VAGLIYLWNTNEGFR
+525 VAGLLYLWNTSEGFR
-540 DAVLSAWETIKSTG
+540 DFVMSLPHDIVFAIGV
-554 IAIFNGIVNF
+554 IAGVI
-564 LMTAFTSLVNFILNV
+564 MSL
-579 PQNFIFAL
+579 P
-587 GVVAGVVIS
+587 GVVYDVVVSIGAF
-596 LPSLIYTA
+596 LP
-604 IVAAGNFLMMLPTY
+604 M
-618 CMEAGTAFIASASAW
+618 
-633 LAQAYAE
+633 
-640 TVVWLGNLVSST
+640 
-652 YTFLMNLPAYC
+652 LPAYC
-663 IEAGAAFVA
+663 IEAGAEFVA
-672 AASQWASEAYDA
+672 AAGQWASEAYDA

-695 IANAISSAWENVK
+695 ISNAISNAWENIK
-708 ATFASG
+708 ATFSAG
-714 VSVGVSAVEA
+714 VTVGVNAVEA

-774 MSMPSISAPSSG
+774 MSMPSISAPSQG
-786 SGGINVNYAPVIN
+786 GGGINVTYAPVIN
-799 VNGSGDAAQLSA
+799 VSGNGDTTQLSA

-823 LQRVVA
+823 LQRIMD
-829 QQRRVNY
+829 QQRRLSY
-836 V
+836 G

>member
-313 AALGLNATDV
+313 ATLGLNAADV

-369 LTQLDNLKTNFERV
+369 LTQLDNLKTNFDRV
-383 GEASQYAGSMQ
+383 GAASQYAGSMQ

-414 IMALAVSVGSVLLP
+414 IMALAVSIGSVLLP
-428 PLNELLSSASTVI
+428 PLNELLSSTSTVI

-482 NNLRASIHL
+482 NNLRASINL
-491 FIQTTKLAAV
+491 FIQTTKLAAA
-501 ASKAMSLAMAATPMG
+501 ASRAMGLAMAMTPMG
-516 MVAVAIAAV
+516 MAVVAIAAV
-525 VAGLIYLWNTNEGFR
+525 VAGILYLWNTSEGFR
-540 DAVLSAWETIKSTG
+540 DFVMSLPHDIVFAIGV
-554 IAIFNGIVNF
+554 IAGV
-564 LMTAFTSLVNFILNV
+564 MMSL
-579 PQNFIFAL
+579 P
-587 GVVAGVVIS
+587 GVVYDVVVSIGAF
-596 LPSLIYTA
+596 LP
-604 IVAAGNFLMMLPTY
+604 M
-618 CMEAGTAFIASASAW
+618 
-633 LAQAYAE
+633 
-640 TVVWLGNLVSST
+640 
-652 YTFLMNLPAYC
+652 LPAYC
-663 IEAGAAFVA
+663 IEAGAEFVA
-672 AASQWASEAYDA
+672 AAGQWASEAYDA
-684 VMNWISQLPDA
+684 IMNWISQLPDA
-695 IANAISSAWENVK
+695 ISNAISSAWENIK
-708 ATFASG
+708 ATFSAG
-714 VSVGVSAVEA
+714 VTVGVNTVEA
-724 GKSAAGGV
+724 GKSASGGV

-774 MSMPSISAPSSG
+774 MSMPSISAPSPG
-786 SGGINVNYAPVIN
+786 GGGINVTYAPVIN
-799 VNGSGDAAQLSA
+799 VSGSGDTTQLSA

-823 LQRVVA
+823 LQRITD
-829 QQRRVNY
+829 QQRRLSY
-836 V
+836 G

>member
-42 KQMKDAQK
+42 RQMKDAQK

-369 LTQLDNLKTNFERV
+369 LTQLDNLKTNFDRV
-383 GEASQYAGSMQ
+383 GAASQYAGSMQ

-414 IMALAVSVGSVLLP
+414 IMALAVSIGSVLLP
-428 PLNELLSSASTVI
+428 PLNELLSSTSTVI

-482 NNLRASIHL
+482 NNLRASINL
-491 FIQTTKLAAV
+491 FIQTTKLAAA
-501 ASKAMSLAMAATPMG
+501 ASRAMGLAMAMTPMG
-516 MVAVAIAAV
+516 MAVVAIAAV
-525 VAGLIYLWNTNEGFR
+525 VAGILYLWNTSEGFR
-540 DAVLSAWETIKSTG
+540 DFVMSLPHDIVFAIGV
-554 IAIFNGIVNF
+554 IAGV
-564 LMTAFTSLVNFILNV
+564 MMSL
-579 PQNFIFAL
+579 P
-587 GVVAGVVIS
+587 GVVYDVVVSIGAF
-596 LPSLIYTA
+596 LP
-604 IVAAGNFLMMLPTY
+604 M
-618 CMEAGTAFIASASAW
+618 
-633 LAQAYAE
+633 
-640 TVVWLGNLVSST
+640 
-652 YTFLMNLPAYC
+652 LPAYC
-663 IEAGAAFVA
+663 IEAGAEFVA
-672 AASQWASEAYDA
+672 AAGQWASEAYDA
-684 VMNWISQLPDA
+684 IMNWISQLPDA
-695 IANAISSAWENVK
+695 ISNAISSAWENIK
-708 ATFASG
+708 ATFSAG
-714 VSVGVSAVEA
+714 VTVGVNTVEA
-724 GKSAAGGV
+724 GKSASGGV

-774 MSMPSISAPSSG
+774 MSMPSISAPSPG
-786 SGGINVNYAPVIN
+786 GGGINVTYAPVIN
-799 VNGSGDAAQLSA
+799 VSGSGDTTQLSA

-823 LQRVVA
+823 LQRITD
-829 QQRRVNY
+829 QQRRLSY
-836 V
+836 G

>member
-36 EVRSLS
+36 EVRNLS

-56 KTTAAPIYEE
+56 KTTAAPIYKE
-66 ARKQVAAYQKQ
+66 AQQQVAAYQKQ
-77 LKDLGDQQKSLRNA
+77 LKALSDQQKSLRNA
-91 MDAKQDASDRFGQ
+91 MDTKQEASDRFGQ
-104 AKGRLSGAATTVGVA
+104 AKGRLSGAATTVGIA

-124 AATVAAVQFE
+124 AATAAAVQFE

-313 AALGLNATDV
+313 ATLGLNAADV

-491 FIQTTKLAAV
+491 FIQTTKLAAA
-501 ASKAMSLAMAATPMG
+501 ASRAMGLAMAMTPMG
-516 MVAVAIAAV
+516 MAVVAIAAV
-525 VAGLIYLWNTNEGFR
+525 VAGLLYLWNTSEGFR
-540 DAVLSAWETIKSTG
+540 DFVMSLPHDIVFAIGV
-554 IAIFNGIVNF
+554 IAGVI
-564 LMTAFTSLVNFILNV
+564 MSL
-579 PQNFIFAL
+579 P
-587 GVVAGVVIS
+587 GVVYDVV
-596 LPSLIYTA
+596 
-604 IVAAGNFLMMLPTY
+604 
-618 CMEAGTAFIASASAW
+618 
-633 LAQAYAE
+633 
-640 TVVWLGNLVSST
+640 VSIG
-652 YTFLMNLPAYC
+652 TFLPMLPAYC
-663 IEAGAAFVA
+663 IEAGAEFVVA
-672 AASQWASEAYDA
+672 AGQWASEAYDA

-695 IANAISSAWENVK
+695 IYNAISGAWENIK
-708 ATFASG
+708 ATFSAG
-714 VSVGVSAVEA
+714 VTVGVNAVEA

-786 SGGINVNYAPVIN
+786 SGGINVTYAPVIN
-799 VNGSGDAAQLSA
+799 VSGSGDTAQLSA

-823 LQRVVA
+823 LQRVLA
-829 QQRRVNY
+829 QQRRVSY

>member
-36 EVRSLS
+36 EVRNLS

-56 KTTAAPIYEE
+56 KTTAAPIYKE
-66 ARKQVAAYQKQ
+66 AQQQVAAYQKQ
-77 LKDLGDQQKSLRNA
+77 LKALSDQQKSLRNA
-91 MDAKQDASDRFGQ
+91 MDTKQEASDRFGQ
-104 AKGRLSGAATTVGVA
+104 AKGRLSGAATTVGIA

-124 AATVAAVQFE
+124 AATAAAVQFE

-313 AALGLNATDV
+313 ATLGLNAADV

-491 FIQTTKLAAV
+491 FIQTTKLAAA
-501 ASKAMSLAMAATPMG
+501 ASRAMGLAMAMTPMG
-516 MVAVAIAAV
+516 MAVVAIAAV
-525 VAGLIYLWNTNEGFR
+525 VAGLLYLWNTSEGFR
-540 DAVLSAWETIKSTG
+540 DFVMSLPHDIVFAIGV
-554 IAIFNGIVNF
+554 IAGVI
-564 LMTAFTSLVNFILNV
+564 MSL
-579 PQNFIFAL
+579 P
-587 GVVAGVVIS
+587 GVVYDVV
-596 LPSLIYTA
+596 
-604 IVAAGNFLMMLPTY
+604 
-618 CMEAGTAFIASASAW
+618 
-633 LAQAYAE
+633 
-640 TVVWLGNLVSST
+640 VSIG
-652 YTFLMNLPAYC
+652 TFLPMLPAYC
-663 IEAGAAFVA
+663 IEAGAELVVA
-672 AASQWASEAYDA
+672 AGQWASEAYDA

-695 IANAISSAWENVK
+695 IYNAISGAWENIK
-708 ATFASG
+708 ATFSAG
-714 VSVGVSAVEA
+714 VTVGVNAVEA

-786 SGGINVNYAPVIN
+786 SGGINVTYAPVIN
-799 VNGSGDAAQLSA
+799 VSGSGDTTQLSA
-811 MLEQERRKLEAM
+811 MLEQERRKLEAV
-823 LQRVVA
+823 LQRIMD
-829 QQRRVNY
+829 QQRRLSY
-836 V
+836 G